1 MLKVAKFGGSSL
13 SDAARFIK
21 MRDIVL
27 ADPAEKIVVVSA
39 CGKRFQGDEKITDLL
54 YSAYSRAKYGG
65 NYSEPCDKI
74 KTRLVEISKKL
85 GLKINIEGLLGDIF
99 SSLKSQTESFTV
111 SRGEYLSARIAAE
124 LLSFEF
130 ADAKDLFI
138 FDYDGTINEAECY
151 KRFKDLPSG
160 VVVPG
165 FYGGY
170 PNGEIKLFPRG
181 GSDLSGAYAA
191 VFAGA
196 DIYENWTDVR
206 GVMIADPDVEPNAK
220 TVRRMTYGDLK
231 YLSALGANVLQE
243 DTVSV
248 AEAAGIPI
256 NVRCSSFPCD
266 PGTLVSGERRGSSE
280 GVIGVAFKSG
290 YAAARIKTNRGAKAL
305 YELCPQ
311 LKKEGIEIEFCSLT
325 ACGLVAAFKLPKEKS
340 ALFPAKTGDFELLSQ
355 DAALIGI
362 VLGGGASDISKIFE
376 ALFLAGVKTYGF
388 GANGERAVTILT
400 ENSEKEKATRAIC
413 RAAENT

>member
-54 YSAYSRAKYGG
+54 YNAYSRAKNGG

-74 KTRLVEISKKL
+74 KTRLIEISEKL

-124 LLSFEF
+124 LLSFEI
-130 ADAKDLFI
+130 AEAKDLFI

-151 KRFKDLPSG
+151 KRFKKLPSG
-160 VVVPG
+160 VVIPG

-191 VFAGA
+191 VL
-196 DIYENWTDVR
+196 R
-206 GVMIADPDVEPNAK
+206 
-220 TVRRMTYGDLK
+220 
-231 YLSALGANVLQE
+231 
-243 DTVSV
+243 
-248 AEAAGIPI
+248 
-256 NVRCSSFPCD
+256 
-266 PGTLVSGERRGSSE
+266 
-280 GVIGVAFKSG
+280 
-290 YAAARIKTNRGAKAL
+290 ARIYT
-305 YELCPQ
+305 
-311 LKKEGIEIEFCSLT
+311 
-325 ACGLVAAFKLPKEKS
+325 
-340 ALFPAKTGDFELLSQ
+340 KTGRTC
-355 DAALIGI
+355 AA
-362 VLGGGASDISKIFE
+362 
-376 ALFLAGVKTYGF
+376 
-388 GANGERAVTILT
+388 
-400 ENSEKEKATRAIC
+400 
-413 RAAENT
+413 